1 MSNKL
6 RSILKQMNV
15 VQSVDSLSDDANLF
29 SAGALDSLTLV
40 QFVLLIEDE
49 FKIRIENTDIGYD
62 QFQTFQ
68 KISALLRDK
77 HKVET

>member
-15 VQSVDSLSDDANLF
+15 VQSIDNLSDDANLF

-77 HKVET
+77 HKVDT